1 MWNSNDSKPAGAVDP
16 QAPSVVEMPGSPTR
30 AAHSP
35 TLSQH
40 STIGKSIRIKG
51 EIAASDPVYIYGTVE
66 GSISAPAHR
75 VTVGKEGKVKA
86 DITAREVVVM
96 GEVNGNLNS
105 GDRVEIR
112 SEGSLT
118 GDLATHRIVIEDGA
132 VVKGS
137 VDIRKPSKKEKPE
150 TRQEP
155 ELTLVAMESGAAEEP
170 ETDRQTW
177 ADLAVSEIA

>member
-1 MWNSNDSKPAGAVDP
+1 MWTSNDSKPADTAQPSGAP
-16 QAPSVVEMPGSPTR
+16 VVEMPGSPTR

-75 VTVGKEGKVKA
+75 VTVGKEGRVKA

-96 GEVNGNLNS
+96 GEVCGNLNS

-118 GDLATHRIVIEDGA
+118 GDLATHRICIEDGA
-132 VVKGS
+132 MVKGS
-137 VDIRKPSKKEKPE
+137 VDIRKPSKKEKAE
-150 TRQEP
+150 VREEA
-155 ELTLVAMESGAAEEP
+155 ELSLVAPEAAPVEEA
-170 ETDRQTW
+170 ETDRENW

>member
-1 MWNSNDSKPAGAVDP
+1 MWTSNDSKAADP
-16 QAPSVVEMPGSPTR
+16 VQPEAASVVAATR

-40 STIGKSIRIKG
+40 STIGKGIVIKG
-51 EIAASDPVYIYGTVE
+51 EIAATDPVYIYGSVE
-66 GSISAPAHR
+66 GSISAPSHR

-96 GEVNGNLNS
+96 GEVCGNLNG

-118 GDLATHRIVIEDGA
+118 GDLSTHRICIEDGA

-137 VDIRKPSKKEKPE
+137 VDIRKPSKKEKAE
-150 TRQEP
+150 AQENG
-155 ELTLVAMESGAAEEP
+155 ELSLVTVEAGDAKEPDAERE
-170 ETDRQTW
+170 TW

>member
-1 MWNSNDSKPAGAVDP
+1 MWTSNESKPANTDQTPASRAAENPGA
-16 QAPSVVEMPGSPTR
+16 PTR

-35 TLSQH
+35 VLSQH
-40 STIGKSIRIKG
+40 TTIGKSIKIKG
-51 EIAASDPVYIYGTVE
+51 EIAATDPVYIYGTVE

-96 GEVNGNLNS
+96 GEVCGNLNG

-112 SEGSLT
+112 SEGTLT
-118 GDLATHRIVIEDGA
+118 GDLATHRICIEDGA

-137 VDIRKPSKKEKPE
+137 VDIRKPSKKEKVE
-150 TRQEP
+150 AKEEA
-155 ELTLVAMESGAAEEP
+155 ELTLVPAEASAAKEP
-170 ETDRQTW
+170 DVERETW

>member
-1 MWNSNDSKPAGAVDP
+1 
-16 QAPSVVEMPGSPTR
+16 MPGTPTR

-51 EIAASDPVYIYGTVE
+51 EIAASDPVYIYGSVE

-75 VTVGKEGKVKA
+75 VTIGKEGKVKA

-96 GEVNGNLNS
+96 GEVRGNLNS

-118 GDLATHRIVIEDGA
+118 GDLATHRICVEEGA
-132 VVKGS
+132 VVKGK
-137 VDIRKPSKKEKPE
+137 VDIRKPSKKEKAEEDSDLALVSAE
-150 TRQEP
+150 T
-155 ELTLVAMESGAAEEP
+155 AEEP
-170 ETDRQTW
+170 ELEQQAWT
-177 ADLAVSEIA
+177 DLAVSEIA

>member
-1 MWNSNDSKPAGAVDP
+1 MWTSNEAKSADSA
-16 QAPSVVEMPGSPTR
+16 QSVVEMPGTPTR

-35 TLSQH
+35 TVSQH
-40 STIGKSIRIKG
+40 SMIGKSIRIKG
-51 EIAASDPVYIYGTVE
+51 EIAAADPVYIYGSVE

-75 VTVGKEGKVKA
+75 VTVGKEGTVKA

-96 GEVNGNLNS
+96 GEVHGNVNG

-118 GDLATHRIVIEDGA
+118 GDLATHRIVVEDGA
-132 VVKGS
+132 VVTGS
-137 VDIRKPSKKEKPE
+137 VDIRKPSKKAEPQAE
-150 TRQEP
+150 T
-155 ELTLVAMESGAAEEP
+155 ELTLVETGSAKEP
-170 ETDRQTW
+170 DREQEQW